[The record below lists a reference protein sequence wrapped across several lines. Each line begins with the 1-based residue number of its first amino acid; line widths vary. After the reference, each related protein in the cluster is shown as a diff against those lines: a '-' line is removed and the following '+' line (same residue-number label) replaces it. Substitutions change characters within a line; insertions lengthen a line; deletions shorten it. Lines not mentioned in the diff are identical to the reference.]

1 MINSQI
7 ITIRFIDVDFKSF
20 LLCSFIEKIWATF
33 AIWPLCWLSGII
45 VWTELNLLY
54 IRKLNMLSH
63 LHVWLWHKYHLFNL
77 LRILFRPKISSFLK
91 IANGYS
97 FFILLSKELRQ
108 KGQRENLH
116 KVNKVEPLLLSVVIL
131 SAHLHVWSEI

>member
-1 MINSQI
+1 MYDYDINI
-7 ITIRFIDVDFKSF
+7 IYLV
-20 LLCSFIEKIWATF
+20 
-33 AIWPLCWLSGII
+33 
-45 VWTELNLLY
+45 
-54 IRKLNMLSH
+54 
-63 LHVWLWHKYHLFNL
+63 FNL

-131 SAHLHVWSEI
+131 SAHLCVWSEI

>member
-1 MINSQI
+1 MLILKVFYCAVSFKNLSHLCNLIPLLTLGYHCMNRVESI
-7 ITIRFIDVDFKSF
+7 I
-20 LLCSFIEKIWATF
+20 
-33 AIWPLCWLSGII
+33 
-45 VWTELNLLY
+45 Y

-63 LHVWLWHKYHLFNL
+63 IHVWLWHKYHLFNL

-116 KVNKVEPLLLSVVIL
+116 KVNKVELLLLSVVIL
-131 SAHLHVWSEI
+131 SAHLCVWSEI